1 MPNWC
6 NNSVTFQHDDPAM
19 IVRMKEA
26 AAKGALLNEFVP
38 VPEDLHII
46 AGCVGDP
53 QEQLA
58 LEAKEKAN
66 IEKHGYANW
75 YDWCVNEWG
84 TKWDVECDI
93 VSVEA
98 NSITLYFDSAWAPPI
113 NAYAKMEE
121 QGFRVDGYY
130 YECGMCYCGKYTTD
144 FGDDYYDFTDLRSDQ
159 VRDAIGDELDDV
171 WQISE
176 TMAEYEAENEE
187 ELTQWV
193 REGAEAIKEK
203 AND

>member
-1 MPNWC
+1 
-6 NNSVTFQHDDPAM
+6 M

-26 AAKGALLNEFVP
+26 AAKGALLNEFIP

-53 QEQLA
+53 QEQAA

-66 IEKHGYANW
+66 REKHGYANW

-93 VSVEA
+93 VDVKDNE
-98 NSITLYFDSAWAPPI
+98 ITLYFDSAWAPPI
-113 NAYAKMEE
+113 NAYEKLEDL
-121 QGFRVDGYY
+121 GFTIDGYY
-130 YECGMCYCGKYTTD
+130 YEPGMAYCGKYTTE
-144 FGDDYYDFTDLRSDQ
+144 FGDDFFEIGELRSDQ

-193 REGAEAIKEK
+193 RTGAEAVKEK